1 MISSFQDCDYIYII
15 TTFFE
20 GKSLNFL
27 RNDIL
32 TDEQIKF
39 ASACIIQLL
48 NYLREKQ
55 IIHRDIMMKILLC
68 TKINISI
75 LFLPQR

>member
-1 MISSFQDCDYIYII
+1 M
-15 TTFFE
+15 
-20 GKSLNFL
+20 

-32 TDEQIKF
+32 TEEQIK
-39 ASACIIQLL
+39 SALDCIIQLL

-55 IIHRDIMMKILLC
+55 IIHRDIMMKILLW

-75 LFLPQR
+75 YYYGQK

>member
-1 MISSFQDCDYIYII
+1 M
-15 TTFFE
+15 
-20 GKSLNFL
+20 

-32 TDEQIKF
+32 TEEQIKF
-39 ASACIIQLL
+39 ALDCIIQLL